1 MDKNEIAEVLFTREQ
16 IAEYVR
22 GLANRI
28 EKDYKDRTQELM
40 VVCILKGSLIFT
52 ADLIREIHLP
62 MSIEFMKV
70 SSYGAGTSSTG
81 LVNIL
86 LDIKRESLSDV
97 DILIVEDII
106 DSGRTLSALSS
117 HFRGRGAASV
127 KCCTLLDKPARREVK
142 FEADYVGAEIP
153 DKFVVGYGLDYNEQY
168 RNLPFVG
175 VLSPSVYSV

>member
-86 LDIKRESLSDV
+86 LGELEPMEASNI
-97 DILIVEDII
+97 
-106 DSGRTLSALSS
+106 SA
-117 HFRGRGAASV
+117 R
-127 KCCTLLDKPARREVK
+127 
-142 FEADYVGAEIP
+142 
-153 DKFVVGYGLDYNEQY
+153 
-168 RNLPFVG
+168 PF
-175 VLSPSVYSV
+175 